1 MGPKPGF
8 TKVYYYHTPWTS
20 THIQEY
26 IKSTLPLLLQTPP
39 PWHPIFSTNFSSAKR
54 KGPKEPR
61 FTLRE
66 CSPNA
71 IGIWDSTCEIN
82 GDIFNRWKLPI
93 QPEQHPR
100 SPGARQESSQQQCSL
115 FHLPAEIRRL
125 IYLELMGDRRV
136 HIRYFWRKSSPE
148 SHSEPRWRW
157 WHAVCDHSDGFI
169 DDPVED
175 ICSIS
180 GREGYMHIPR
190 PKIGSVEW
198 LRCCQIGYEEAL
210 EVLYGMNVFVMNEAM
225 DTPFLISRIL
235 APRCGSL
242 MTSMDISFVVGFWDP
257 GQAEEDW
264 MATYYAFFGVVE
276 KSFRGVL
283 RLRALLQMP
292 PCEAQELFYTHEK
305 GKVFLK
311 PWKGLLEGREW
322 TRLQLC
328 VPYNWHDW
336 FQEIKRS
343 MPGLAR
349 LELVSTSW
357 ADHSLTPADLAWST

>member
-1 MGPKPGF
+1 MAPHFFNKLF
-8 TKVYYYHTPWTS
+8 
-20 THIQEY
+20 
-26 IKSTLPLLLQTPP
+26 
-39 PWHPIFSTNFSSAKR
+39 KR
-54 KGPKEPR
+54 KKKGPKEPR

-66 CSPNA
+66 WSPNA

-93 QPEQHPR
+93 QPEQRPR
-100 SPGARQESSQQQCSL
+100 SPGARQKSSQQQSSL
-115 FHLPAEIRRL
+115 FRLPAEIRRL

-136 HIRYFWRKSSPE
+136 HIRYFWRKPSAEP
-148 SHSEPRWRW
+148 HSEPRWRW

-180 GREGYMHIPR
+180 GSEGPTDILK
-190 PKIGSVEW
+190 PKIGSMEW
-198 LRCCQIGYEEAL
+198 LRCCQVGYEEAL
-210 EVLYGMNVFVMNEAM
+210 EVLYGTNVFAMNKVM
-225 DTPFLISRIL
+225 DTPFLISRNL
-235 APRCGSL
+235 GPRCASL
-242 MTSMDISFVVGFWDP
+242 ITSVDISFVVGFWEP
-257 GQAEEDW
+257 GQAEDDW
-264 MATYYAFFGVVE
+264 MATYYAFFGLFE

-283 RLRALLQMP
+283 RLRVLLRMP
-292 PCEAQELFYTHEK
+292 PCEAQEDLYTPEK

-311 PWKGLLEGREW
+311 PWEGLLEGREW

-336 FQEIKRS
+336 FQEIKGS
-343 MPGLAR
+343 MPELAR

-357 ADHSLTPADLAWST
+357 ADHSLAPVDLAWSI

>member
-1 MGPKPGF
+1 MAPHVF
-8 TKVYYYHTPWTS
+8 NN
-20 THIQEY
+20 
-26 IKSTLPLLLQTPP
+26 L
-39 PWHPIFSTNFSSAKR
+39 FKR
-54 KGPKEPR
+54 KMKAPKESRLTPK
-61 FTLRE
+61 E

-93 QPEQHPR
+93 QLEQHPR
-100 SPGARQESSQQQCSL
+100 SPGARQKSSQQQSSL
-115 FHLPAEIRRL
+115 FRLPTEIRRL

-136 HIRYFWRKSSPE
+136 HIRYFWRKPSPKP
-148 SHSEPRWRW
+148 HSEPRWRW
-157 WHAVCDHSDGFI
+157 WHAVCEHSDGFI

-190 PKIGSVEW
+190 PKIGGVEW

-210 EVLYGMNVFVMNEAM
+210 DVFYRTNVFDFGTA
-225 DTPFLISRIL
+225 LCISY
-235 APRCGSL
+235 
-242 MTSMDISFVVGFWDP
+242 DIYRHLVYCWLLGP

-264 MATYYAFFGVVE
+264 MATYYAFFGLVE

-283 RLRALLQMP
+283 RLRVLLQMP

-311 PWKGLLEGREW
+311 PWEILLEGREW

-336 FQEIKRS
+336 FQEIKGS
-343 MPGLAR
+343 MPELAR

-357 ADHSLTPADLAWST
+357 ADHSLAPADLAWST

>member
-1 MGPKPGF
+1 MAPHVF
-8 TKVYYYHTPWTS
+8 NN
-20 THIQEY
+20 
-26 IKSTLPLLLQTPP
+26 L
-39 PWHPIFSTNFSSAKR
+39 FKR
-54 KGPKEPR
+54 KKKAPKESRLTPK
-61 FTLRE
+61 E

-93 QPEQHPR
+93 QLEQHPR
-100 SPGARQESSQQQCSL
+100 SPGARQKSSQQQSSL
-115 FHLPAEIRRL
+115 FRLPTEIRRL

-136 HIRYFWRKSSPE
+136 HIRYFWRKPSPKP
-148 SHSEPRWRW
+148 HSEPRWRW
-157 WHAVCDHSDGFI
+157 WHAVCEHSDGFI

-190 PKIGSVEW
+190 PKIGGVEW

-210 EVLYGMNVFVMNEAM
+210 DVFYRTNVFVMNEAM

-235 APRCGSL
+235 APRCASL
-242 MTSMDISFVVGFWDP
+242 MTSIDISFIVGFWGP

-264 MATYYAFFGVVE
+264 MATYYAFFGLVE

-283 RLRALLQMP
+283 RLRVLLQMP

-311 PWKGLLEGREW
+311 PWEILLEGREW

-336 FQEIKRS
+336 FQEIKGS
-343 MPGLAR
+343 MPELAR

-357 ADHSLTPADLAWST
+357 ADHSLAPADLAWST